1 MKSYTR
7 AHLEEVVWAQ
17 LENLRA
23 MNDLLIVMKKQTD
36 LVDEINKKLAL
47 ELRAVKAI
55 NYQPIPR
62 KKKSPPSN
70 AV

>member
-23 MNDLLIVMKKQTD
+23 MNDLLIVMKTQTE
-36 LVDEINKKLAL
+36 LVNEINKKLAL

-55 NYQPIPR
+55 NYQPTPR
-62 KKKSPPSN
+62 KKKSTPSN
-70 AV
+70 AA